1 MLLKTMSPETVLPR
15 SSATLRVMDY
25 YQLTKPRLILLF
37 LITTAASMWVAS
49 KGDIHLGKFCITLL
63 SGACAAG
70 SANTINCLY
79 DRDIDAIMER
89 TSTRP
94 LPAGR
99 IQPWQAAVFAFV
111 LAITAFVL
119 LSSFVNVLSACLAMS
134 GIAVYIGVYTHWL
147 KRSSPQNI
155 VIGGAAGAIPPLVG
169 WAAATGELS
178 LAAWVLFAIIFFWT
192 PPHFWPLALMIEED
206 YAKVNVP
213 MMPLVHGARS
223 TAWQTFFYTLML
235 LPITLLLVYPCGV
248 SGAFY
253 GMVALVLGVL
263 FIEKALD
270 LIHAPEDKSVA
281 RSVFKFSI
289 SYMMLLCLALI
300 ADSLPITQALMLNV
314 TQPLQALIHD
324 IPVFAQMNF
333 F

>member
-1 MLLKTMSPETVLPR
+1 MLKIMSADTVLYR
-15 SSATLRVMDY
+15 ASFGLRLLDY
-25 YQLTKPRLILLF
+25 YQLMKPRLILLF

-49 KGDIHLGKFCITLL
+49 HGQVDVWKFCVTLL

-99 IQPWQAAVFAFV
+99 VQPWQAAVFAIA
-111 LAITAFVL
+111 LASTAFIL
-119 LSSFVNVLSACLAMS
+119 LASFVNLLSAWLSMS

-169 WAAATGELS
+169 WAAATGELNLS
-178 LAAWVLFAIIFFWT
+178 AWVLFAIIFVWT
-192 PPHFWPLALMIEED
+192 PPHFWPLAMMIEED

-213 MMPLVHGARS
+213 MMPVVEGARS
-223 TAWQTFFYTLML
+223 TAWQVFYYTLLL
-235 LPITLLLVYPCGV
+235 LPVSLLLVYPCGA
-248 SGAFY
+248 SGALY
-253 GMVALVLGVL
+253 GAIALILGIL
-263 FIEKALD
+263 FIQKAIQ
-270 LIHAPEDKSVA
+270 LIQTPEDKSVA

-289 SYMMLLCLALI
+289 LYMMMLSLGMTI
-300 ADSLPITQALMLNV
+300 DSLPFVRNAMFFV
-314 TQPLQALIHD
+314 TQPLEAILHA
-324 IPVFAQMNF
+324 IPIYG
-333 F
+333 

>member
-1 MLLKTMSPETVLPR
+1 MLKIMPAETVLYR
-15 SSATLRVMDY
+15 ASFALRLLDY
-25 YQLTKPRLILLF
+25 YQLMKPRLILLF

-49 KGDIHLGKFCITLL
+49 HGQVDLWKFFVTLF

-99 IQPWQAAVFAFV
+99 VQPWQAAVFAIA
-111 LAITAFVL
+111 LAATAFIL
-119 LSSFVNVLSACLAMS
+119 LAHFVNFLSAWLSMS

-147 KRSSPQNI
+147 KRSSSQNI

-169 WAAATGELS
+169 WAAATGDLNLS
-178 LAAWVLFAIIFFWT
+178 AWVLFAIIFVWT
-192 PPHFWPLALMIEED
+192 PPHFWPLAMMIEED
-206 YAKVNVP
+206 YAKVNIP
-213 MMPLVHGARS
+213 MLPVVEGARS
-223 TAWQTFFYTLML
+223 TAWQIFYYTLLL
-235 LPITLLLVYPCGV
+235 LPVSLLLVYPCGA

-253 GMVALVLGVL
+253 GAIALILGVL
-263 FIEKALD
+263 FIKKAVL
-270 LIHAPEDKSVA
+270 LLQTPEDKAVA

-289 SYMMLLCLALI
+289 VYMMMLCLGMTI
-300 ADSLPITQALMLNV
+300 DSLPFVQNAMSTL
-314 TQPLQALIHD
+314 TQPIQAMIQLIP
-324 IPVFAQMNF
+324 IYG
-333 F
+333 

>member
-1 MLLKTMSPETVLPR
+1 MLKIMSAETVLYR
-15 SSATLRVMDY
+15 ASFGLRLLDY
-25 YQLTKPRLILLF
+25 YQLMKPRLILLF

-49 KGDIHLGKFCITLL
+49 HGQVDFGKFCITLF

-99 IQPWQAAVFAFV
+99 VQPWQAAVFAIA
-111 LAITAFVL
+111 LAATAFILLAEFVNL
-119 LSSFVNVLSACLAMS
+119 LSAWLSMS

-147 KRSSPQNI
+147 KRNSSQNI

-169 WAAATGELS
+169 WAAATGDLNLS
-178 LAAWVLFAIIFFWT
+178 AWVLFAIIFVWT
-192 PPHFWPLALMIEED
+192 PPHFWPLAMMIEED
-206 YAKVNVP
+206 YAKVNIP
-213 MMPLVHGARS
+213 MMPVVEGARS
-223 TAWQTFFYTLML
+223 TAWQIFYYTLLL
-235 LPITLLLVYPCGV
+235 LPVSLLLVYPCGA

-253 GMVALVLGVL
+253 GAIAFILGII
-263 FIEKALD
+263 FIQKAIQ
-270 LIHAPEDKSVA
+270 LIQTPEDKSVA

-289 SYMMLLCLALI
+289 LYMMMLCLGMTI
-300 ADSLPITQALMLNV
+300 DSLPFVQDATLYV
-314 TQPLQALIHD
+314 TQPLEAILHE
-324 IPVFAQMNF
+324 IPMFG
-333 F
+333 

>member
-1 MLLKTMSPETVLPR
+1 MLKIMTAETVLYR
-15 SSATLRVMDY
+15 ASFGLRLLDY
-25 YQLTKPRLILLF
+25 YQLMKPRLILLF

-49 KGDIHLGKFCITLL
+49 HGQVDLGKFCITLF

-99 IQPWQAAVFAFV
+99 VQPWQAAVFAIA
-111 LAITAFVL
+111 LAATAFIL
-119 LSSFVNVLSACLAMS
+119 LASFVNLLSAWLSMS

-147 KRSSPQNI
+147 KRHSSHNI

-169 WAAATGELS
+169 WAAATGDLNLS
-178 LAAWVLFAIIFFWT
+178 AWVLFAIIFVWT
-192 PPHFWPLALMIEED
+192 PPHFWPLAMMIEED
-206 YAKVNVP
+206 YAKVNIP
-213 MMPLVHGARS
+213 MLPVVEGAKS
-223 TAWQTFFYTLML
+223 TAWQIFYYTLFL
-235 LPITLLLVYPCGV
+235 LPVSLMLVYPCRA

-253 GMVALVLGVL
+253 GAIALVLGIV
-263 FIEKALD
+263 FIQKAIQ
-270 LIHAPEDKSVA
+270 LIQTPEDKSVA

-289 SYMMLLCLALI
+289 LYMMMLCLGMTI
-300 ADSLPITQALMLNV
+300 DSLPFVQYAMSFV
-314 TQPLQALIHD
+314 TQPLEAILHE
-324 IPVFAQMNF
+324 IPIYG
-333 F
+333 

>member
-1 MLLKTMSPETVLPR
+1 MLKIMTAETVLYR
-15 SSATLRVMDY
+15 ASFGLRLLDY
-25 YQLTKPRLILLF
+25 YQLMKPRLILLF

-49 KGDIHLGKFCITLL
+49 HGQVDLGKFCVTLF

-99 IQPWQAAVFAFV
+99 VQPWQAAVFAIA
-111 LAITAFVL
+111 LAATAFIL
-119 LSSFVNVLSACLAMS
+119 LASFVNLLSAWLSMS

-147 KRSSPQNI
+147 KRHSSQNI

-169 WAAATGELS
+169 WAAATGDLNLS
-178 LAAWVLFAIIFFWT
+178 AWVLFAIIFVWT
-192 PPHFWPLALMIEED
+192 PPHFWPLAMMIEED
-206 YAKVNVP
+206 YAKVNIP
-213 MMPLVHGARS
+213 MLPVVEGAKS
-223 TAWQTFFYTLML
+223 TAWQIFYYTLFL
-235 LPITLLLVYPCGV
+235 LPVSLMLVYPCGA

-253 GMVALVLGVL
+253 GAIALVLGIV
-263 FIEKALD
+263 FIQKAIQ
-270 LIHAPEDKSVA
+270 LIQTPEDKSVA

-289 SYMMLLCLALI
+289 LYMMMLCLGMTI
-300 ADSLPITQALMLNV
+300 DSLPFVQYAMSFV
-314 TQPLQALIHD
+314 TQPLEAILHE
-324 IPVFAQMNF
+324 IPIYG
-333 F
+333 

>member
-1 MLLKTMSPETVLPR
+1 MLKIMPAETVLYR
-15 SSATLRVMDY
+15 TSFGLRLLDY
-25 YQLTKPRLILLF
+25 YQLMKPRLILLF

-49 KGDIHLGKFCITLL
+49 HGQVDLWKFFVTLF

-99 IQPWQAAVFAFV
+99 VQPWQAAVFAIA
-111 LAITAFVL
+111 LASTAFIL
-119 LSSFVNVLSACLAMS
+119 LAHFVNFLSAWLSMS

-147 KRSSPQNI
+147 KRSSSQNI

-169 WAAATGELS
+169 WAAATGDLNLS
-178 LAAWVLFAIIFFWT
+178 AWVLFAIVFVWT
-192 PPHFWPLALMIEED
+192 PPHFWPLAMMIEED
-206 YAKVNVP
+206 YAKVNIP
-213 MMPLVHGARS
+213 MMPVVEGARS
-223 TAWQTFFYTLML
+223 TAWQIFYYTLLL
-235 LPITLLLVYPCGV
+235 LPVSLLLVYPCGA

-253 GMVALVLGVL
+253 GAIALILGVL
-263 FIEKALD
+263 FIKKAIQL
-270 LIHAPEDKSVA
+270 LETPEDKSVA

-289 SYMMLLCLALI
+289 LYMMMLCLGMTIDSIPFVQNAMSAL
-300 ADSLPITQALMLNV
+300 
-314 TQPLQALIHD
+314 TQPIQAIVQS
-324 IPVFAQMNF
+324 IPIYG
-333 F
+333 

>member
-1 MLLKTMSPETVLPR
+1 MLKIMPAETVLYR
-15 SSATLRVMDY
+15 ASFGLRLLDY
-25 YQLTKPRLILLF
+25 YQLMKPRLILLF

-49 KGDIHLGKFCITLL
+49 QGQVDLWKFLVTLF

-99 IQPWQAAVFAFV
+99 VQPWQAAVFAIA
-111 LAITAFVL
+111 LAATAFILLAHFVNL
-119 LSSFVNVLSACLAMS
+119 LSAWLSMS

-147 KRSSPQNI
+147 KRSSSQNI

-169 WAAATGELS
+169 WAAATGDLNLS
-178 LAAWVLFAIIFFWT
+178 AWVLFAIIFVWT
-192 PPHFWPLALMIEED
+192 PPHFWPLAMMIEED

-213 MMPLVHGARS
+213 MMPVVEGARS
-223 TAWQTFFYTLML
+223 TAWQVFYYTLLL
-235 LPITLLLVYPCGV
+235 LPVSLLLVYPCGA
-248 SGAFY
+248 SGALY
-253 GMVALVLGVL
+253 GAIAVILGVL
-263 FIEKALD
+263 FIKKAVQL
-270 LIHAPEDKSVA
+270 LQTPEDKSVA

-289 SYMMLLCLALI
+289 LYMMLLCLGMTL
-300 ADSLPITQALMLNV
+300 DSLPFVQNV
-314 TQPLQALIHD
+314 VSTLTQPIQAILQS
-324 IPVFAQMNF
+324 IPIYG
-333 F
+333 

>member
-1 MLLKTMSPETVLPR
+1 MLKIVSAETVLYRP
-15 SSATLRVMDY
+15 SFGLRLFDY

-49 KGDIHLGKFCITLL
+49 QGQVDFWKFCVTLL

-99 IQPWQAAVFAFV
+99 VQPWQAAVFAIA
-111 LAITAFVL
+111 LAATAFIL
-119 LSSFVNVLSACLAMS
+119 LASFVNLLSAWLSMS
-134 GIAVYIGVYTHWL
+134 GIAVYIGVYTYWL
-147 KRSSPQNI
+147 KRNSSQNI

-178 LAAWVLFAIIFFWT
+178 LAAWVLFAIIFVWT
-192 PPHFWPLALMIEED
+192 PPHFWPLAMMIEED

-213 MMPLVHGARS
+213 MMPVVEGARS
-223 TAWQTFFYTLML
+223 TAWQIFYYALLL
-235 LPITLLLVYPCGV
+235 LPVSLLLVYPCGV
-248 SGAFY
+248 SGLLYGAIAF
-253 GMVALVLGVL
+253 VLGVW
-263 FIEKALD
+263 FIRKAIQ
-270 LIHAPEDKSVA
+270 LIATPEDKTVA

-289 SYMMLLCLALI
+289 LYMMLLCLGMTI
-300 ADSLPITQALMLNV
+300 DSLPFVRGAMAVLIQPIQA
-314 TQPLQALIHD
+314 IGHF
-324 IPVFAQMNF
+324 IPIYG
-333 F
+333 

>member
-1 MLLKTMSPETVLPR
+1 M
-15 SSATLRVMDY
+15 
-25 YQLTKPRLILLF
+25 KPRLILLF
-37 LITTAASMWVAS
+37 LITTAASMGVAS
-49 KGDIHLGKFCITLL
+49 QGQVDFWKFCITLL

-99 IQPWQAAVFAFV
+99 VQPWQAAVFAIA
-111 LAITAFVL
+111 LAATAFIL
-119 LSSFVNVLSACLAMS
+119 LAYNVNFLSAWLSMS

-147 KRSSPQNI
+147 KRHSSQNI

-169 WAAATGELS
+169 WAAATGDLS
-178 LAAWVLFAIIFFWT
+178 LSAWVLFAIIFVWT
-192 PPHFWPLALMIEED
+192 PPHFWPLAMMIEED

-213 MMPLVHGARS
+213 MMPVVEGAKS
-223 TAWQTFFYTLML
+223 TAWQIFYYTLFL
-235 LPITLLLVYPCGV
+235 LPVSLLLVYPCGV

-253 GMVALVLGVL
+253 GVIALILGVL
-263 FIEKALD
+263 FIQKAFQ
-270 LIHAPEDKSVA
+270 LIQTPEDKSVA

-289 SYMMLLCLALI
+289 LYMMVLCLGMTI
-300 ADSLPITQALMLNV
+300 DSLPFVRDAMSYLA
-314 TQPLQALIHD
+314 QPIEALIHE
-324 IPVFAQMNF
+324 IPIYG
-333 F
+333 

>member
-1 MLLKTMSPETVLPR
+1 
-15 SSATLRVMDY
+15 
-25 YQLTKPRLILLF
+25 
-37 LITTAASMWVAS
+37 MWVAS
-49 KGDIHLGKFCITLL
+49 HGQADVWKFCVTLL

-99 IQPWQAAVFAFV
+99 VQPWQAAIFAIA
-111 LAITAFVL
+111 LASTAFIL
-119 LSSFVNVLSACLAMS
+119 LASFVNLLSAWLSMS

-169 WAAATGELS
+169 WAAATGELNLS
-178 LAAWVLFAIIFFWT
+178 AWVLFAIIFVWT
-192 PPHFWPLALMIEED
+192 PPHFWPLAMMIEED

-213 MMPLVHGARS
+213 MMPVVEGARS
-223 TAWQTFFYTLML
+223 TAWQVFYYTLLL
-235 LPITLLLVYPCGV
+235 LPVSLLLVYPCGA
-248 SGAFY
+248 SGALY
-253 GMVALVLGVL
+253 GAIALILGIL
-263 FIEKALD
+263 FIQKAIQ
-270 LIHAPEDKSVA
+270 LIQTPEDKSVA

-289 SYMMLLCLALI
+289 LYMMLLSLGMTI
-300 ADSLPITQALMLNV
+300 DSLPFVRNAMSFITQPIEAILH
-314 TQPLQALIHD
+314 A
-324 IPVFAQMNF
+324 IPIYG
-333 F
+333 

>member
-1 MLLKTMSPETVLPR
+1 MLLKTMSSETVLLR
-15 SSATLRVMDY
+15 SSVTLRVMDY

-49 KGDIHLGKFCITLL
+49 QGDINLGKFCITLF

-99 IQPWQAAVFAFV
+99 VQPWQAAVFAIT
-111 LAITAFVL
+111 LALTSFTL
-119 LSSFVNVLSACLAMS
+119 LTSFVNLLSACLAMS
-134 GIAVYIGVYTHWL
+134 GIVVYIGVYTHWL

-206 YAKVNVP
+206 YAKVNIP
-213 MMPLVHGARS
+213 MMPLVHGASS
-223 TAWQTFFYTLML
+223 TAWQTLFYTLLL

-248 SGAFY
+248 SGTFY
-253 GMVALVLGVL
+253 GIIALVLGVL

-270 LIHAPEDKSVA
+270 LIQSPEDKSVA
-281 RSVFKFSI
+281 KSVFKFSI
-289 SYMMLLCLALI
+289 AYMMLLCLGLI
-300 ADSLPITQALMLNV
+300 VDSLPMTQALMVHV
-314 TQPLQALIHD
+314 TQPIQALIHE
-324 IPVFAQMNF
+324 IPFYG
-333 F
+333 

>member
-1 MLLKTMSPETVLPR
+1 MFKSISVE
-15 SSATLRVMDY
+15 ATFGREAWVQRFVDY

-49 KGDIHLGKFCITLL
+49 RGQVNPATFCITLL
-63 SGACAAG
+63 SGAFAAG

-99 IQPWQAAVFAFV
+99 VQPWQAAIFAIILAALAFGLLAHFV
-111 LAITAFVL
+111 NL
-119 LSSFVNVLSACLAMS
+119 LSAGLAMS

-178 LAAWVLFAIIFFWT
+178 WAAWVLFAIIFVWT
-192 PPHFWPLALMIEED
+192 PPHFWPLAMMIEED
-206 YAKVNVP
+206 YAKVHVP
-213 MMPLVHGARS
+213 MMPVVQGAKS
-223 TAWQTFFYTLML
+223 TAWQTLGYTIAL
-235 LPITLLLVYPCGV
+235 LPVSLLLIYPCRA
-248 SGAFY
+248 S
-253 GMVALVLGVL
+253 GVL
-263 FIEKALD
+263 YGVIAIGLGLVFIKKALE
-270 LIHAPEDKSVA
+270 LIQSPEDKAVA

-289 SYMMLLCLALI
+289 LYMMMLCLGMTL
-300 ADSLPITQALMLNV
+300 DSLPV
-314 TQPLQALIHD
+314 TQTFVAQYITEPIQTLLAQLPIHL
-324 IPVFAQMNF
+324 
-333 F
+333 

>member
-1 MLLKTMSPETVLPR
+1 MLKIMPAETVLYR
-15 SSATLRVMDY
+15 ASFALRLLDY
-25 YQLTKPRLILLF
+25 YQLMKPRLILLF

-49 KGDIHLGKFCITLL
+49 HGQVDLWKFFVTLF

-99 IQPWQAAVFAFV
+99 VQPWQAAVFAIA
-111 LAITAFVL
+111 LAATAFIL
-119 LSSFVNVLSACLAMS
+119 LAHFVNVLSAWLSMS

-147 KRSSPQNI
+147 KRSSSQNI

-169 WAAATGELS
+169 WAAATGDLNLS
-178 LAAWVLFAIIFFWT
+178 AWVLFAIIFVWT
-192 PPHFWPLALMIEED
+192 PPHFWPLAMMIEED
-206 YAKVNVP
+206 YAKVNIP
-213 MMPLVHGARS
+213 MMPVVEGARS
-223 TAWQTFFYTLML
+223 TAWQIFYYTLLL
-235 LPITLLLVYPCGV
+235 LPVSLLLVYPCGA

-253 GMVALVLGVL
+253 GVIALILGVL
-263 FIEKALD
+263 FIKKAVL
-270 LIHAPEDKSVA
+270 LLQTPEDKAVA

-289 SYMMLLCLALI
+289 VYMMMLCLGMTI
-300 ADSLPITQALMLNV
+300 DSLPFVQNAMSTL
-314 TQPLQALIHD
+314 TQPIQAMIQLIP
-324 IPVFAQMNF
+324 IYG
-333 F
+333 

>member
-1 MLLKTMSPETVLPR
+1 MLKIMSAETVLYR
-15 SSATLRVMDY
+15 ASFGLRLLDY
-25 YQLTKPRLILLF
+25 YQLMKPRLILLF

-49 KGDIHLGKFCITLL
+49 QGQVDLWKFCVTLL

-99 IQPWQAAVFAFV
+99 VQPWQAAVFAIA
-111 LAITAFVL
+111 LAFTAFIL
-119 LSSFVNVLSACLAMS
+119 LASFVNLLSAWLSMA

-169 WAAATGELS
+169 WAAATGELNLS
-178 LAAWVLFAIIFFWT
+178 AWVLFAIIFVWT
-192 PPHFWPLALMIEED
+192 PPHFWPLAMMIEED

-213 MMPLVHGARS
+213 MMPVVEGARS
-223 TAWQTFFYTLML
+223 TAWQVFYYTLLL
-235 LPITLLLVYPCGV
+235 LPVSLLLVYPCGA
-248 SGAFY
+248 S
-253 GMVALVLGVL
+253 GVL
-263 FIEKALD
+263 YGAIALILGILFIQKAVQ
-270 LIHAPEDKSVA
+270 LIQTPEDKSVA

-289 SYMMLLCLALI
+289 LYMMLLSLGMTI
-300 ADSLPITQALMLNV
+300 DSLLFVRDLMSFITQPIEAILH
-314 TQPLQALIHD
+314 A
-324 IPVFAQMNF
+324 IPIYG
-333 F
+333 

>member
-1 MLLKTMSPETVLPR
+1 MLKIMSADTVLYR
-15 SSATLRVMDY
+15 ASFGLRLLDY
-25 YQLTKPRLILLF
+25 YQLMKPRLILLF

-49 KGDIHLGKFCITLL
+49 QGQVDLWKFCVTLL

-99 IQPWQAAVFAFV
+99 VQPWQAAVFAIA
-111 LAITAFVL
+111 LASTAFIL
-119 LSSFVNVLSACLAMS
+119 LASFVNLLSAWLSMS

-169 WAAATGELS
+169 WAAATGELNLS
-178 LAAWVLFAIIFFWT
+178 AWVLFAIIFVWT
-192 PPHFWPLALMIEED
+192 PPHFWPLAMMIEED

-213 MMPLVHGARS
+213 MMPVVEGARS
-223 TAWQTFFYTLML
+223 TAWQVFYYTLLL
-235 LPITLLLVYPCGV
+235 LPVSLLLVYPCGA
-248 SGAFY
+248 SGALY
-253 GMVALVLGVL
+253 GAIALILGIL
-263 FIEKALD
+263 FIQKAIQ
-270 LIHAPEDKSVA
+270 LIQTPEDKSVA

-289 SYMMLLCLALI
+289 LYMMLLSLGMTI
-300 ADSLPITQALMLNV
+300 DSLPFVRDAMSFV
-314 TQPLQALIHD
+314 TQPLEAILHA
-324 IPVFAQMNF
+324 IPIYG
-333 F
+333 

>member
-1 MLLKTMSPETVLPR
+1 MLKIMPAETVLYR
-15 SSATLRVMDY
+15 ASFALRLLDY
-25 YQLTKPRLILLF
+25 YQLMKPRLILLF

-49 KGDIHLGKFCITLL
+49 HGQVDLWKFFVTLF

-99 IQPWQAAVFAFV
+99 VQPWQAAVFAIA
-111 LAITAFVL
+111 LAATAFIL
-119 LSSFVNVLSACLAMS
+119 LAHFVNVLSAWLSMS

-147 KRSSPQNI
+147 KRSSSQNI

-169 WAAATGELS
+169 WAAATGDLNLS
-178 LAAWVLFAIIFFWT
+178 AWVLFAIIFVWT
-192 PPHFWPLALMIEED
+192 PPHFWPLAMMIEED
-206 YAKVNVP
+206 YAKVNIP
-213 MMPLVHGARS
+213 MMPVVEGARS
-223 TAWQTFFYTLML
+223 TAWQIFYYTLLL
-235 LPITLLLVYPCGV
+235 LPVSLLLVYPCGA

-253 GMVALVLGVL
+253 GAIALILGVL
-263 FIEKALD
+263 FIKKAVL
-270 LIHAPEDKSVA
+270 LLQTPEDKSVA

-289 SYMMLLCLALI
+289 VYMMLLCLGMTI
-300 ADSLPITQALMLNV
+300 DSLPFVQNAMSTL
-314 TQPLQALIHD
+314 TQPIQAMIQLIP
-324 IPVFAQMNF
+324 IYA
-333 F
+333 

>member
-1 MLLKTMSPETVLPR
+1 MLKIMPAETIVYR
-15 SSATLRVMDY
+15 ASFGLRLLDY

-49 KGDIHLGKFCITLL
+49 HGQVDLWKFCITLL

-99 IQPWQAAVFAFV
+99 VLPWQAAMF
-111 LAITAFVL
+111 AITLAALSFALLAYFVNL
-119 LSSFVNVLSACLAMS
+119 LSAGLAMS

-147 KRSSPQNI
+147 KRSSTQNI

-169 WAAATGELS
+169 WAAATGNLNVS
-178 LAAWVLFAIIFFWT
+178 AWVLFAIIFVWT
-192 PPHFWPLALMIEED
+192 PPHFWPLAMMIEED
-206 YAKVNVP
+206 YAKVNIP
-213 MMPLVHGARS
+213 MMPVVEGARS
-223 TAWQTFFYTLML
+223 TAWQVFYYTLFL
-235 LPITLLLVYPCGV
+235 LPVSLLLVYPCGA
-248 SGAFY
+248 SGALY
-253 GMVALVLGVL
+253 GVIALVLGVW
-263 FIEKALD
+263 FIKKAVQ
-270 LIHAPEDKSVA
+270 LIEMPEDKSVA

-289 SYMMLLCLALI
+289 LYMMLLCLGMTI
-300 ADSLPITQALMLNV
+300 DSLPSVQNAMSYIIHPFEALLH
-314 TQPLQALIHD
+314 Q
-324 IPVFAQMNF
+324 IPIYG
-333 F
+333 

>member
-1 MLLKTMSPETVLPR
+1 MLKIMSADTVLYR
-15 SSATLRVMDY
+15 ASFGLRLLDY
-25 YQLTKPRLILLF
+25 YQLMKPRLILLF

-49 KGDIHLGKFCITLL
+49 HGQVDVWKFCVTLL

-99 IQPWQAAVFAFV
+99 VQPWQAAVFAIA
-111 LAITAFVL
+111 LASTAFIL
-119 LSSFVNVLSACLAMS
+119 LASFVNLLSAWLSMS

-169 WAAATGELS
+169 WAAATGELNLS
-178 LAAWVLFAIIFFWT
+178 AWVLFAIIFVWT
-192 PPHFWPLALMIEED
+192 PPHFWPLAMMIEED

-213 MMPLVHGARS
+213 MMPVVEGARS
-223 TAWQTFFYTLML
+223 TAWQVFYYTLLL
-235 LPITLLLVYPCGV
+235 LPVSLLLVYPCGA
-248 SGAFY
+248 SGALY
-253 GMVALVLGVL
+253 GAIALILGIL
-263 FIEKALD
+263 FIQKAIQ
-270 LIHAPEDKSVA
+270 LIQTPEDKSVA

-289 SYMMLLCLALI
+289 LYMMMLSLGMTI
-300 ADSLPITQALMLNV
+300 DSLPFVQDAMTFITQPIESLLH
-314 TQPLQALIHD
+314 T
-324 IPVFAQMNF
+324 IPIYG
-333 F
+333 